1 MNGTPWWG
9 ILLLL
14 WGGLFSLVWIAV
26 QWQAVRTF
34 RQLTWSRDLP
44 APHLEDYPSLSVVVP
59 ACNEEDH
66 LEEAL
71 QSILAQDYPDL
82 RIVLVDDRS
91 TDGTTEIMERIA
103 ARDRRVQ
110 VLRIDGLPTDWL
122 GKVHALHRGQEAAD
136 GELLL
141 FTDADVHFAPGFLRK
156 TVAWMLERDLDHLA
170 VGPEART
177 GQFWQEAM
185 NNAFGGLFFLG
196 LRVGEL
202 ERPGGDAFVGIGA
215 FNLVRRAALDR
226 TAGFRWLRM
235 EIIDDVG
242 LGMMLKRAG
251 ARSGFLV
258 GLGELWLDWYPSIGA
273 MVHGLEKNMFGA
285 ICRFRYHR
293 LLAVTVLSML
303 LLTGVPVALFQPFAI
318 WPRVAGLV
326 AVLVSL
332 VSARSVHRLTG
343 QRFWPLLLAPAGSL
357 ALVWILV
364 RSGWMCFRRG
374 GIEWRG
380 TFYPVEKLKEG
391 QRVRI

>member
-1 MNGTPWWG
+1 M
-9 ILLLL
+9 

-26 QWQAVRTF
+26 QLQAFRTF
-34 RQLTWSRDLP
+34 RTLTWSRDLP
-44 APHLEDYPSLSVVVP
+44 APDDRLYPSLTVVIP
-59 ACNEEDH
+59 ACNEEEH
-66 LEEAL
+66 LDEAL
-71 QSILAQDYPDL
+71 ASILAQDYPDL
-82 RIVLVDDRS
+82 RVVLVDDRS
-91 TDGTTEIMERIA
+91 TDGTLAIMERIA
-103 ARDRRVQ
+103 AVDRRIQ
-110 VLRIDGLPTDWL
+110 VLRIDRLPPGWL
-122 GKVHALHRGQEAAD
+122 GKVHALHRGRERAD
-136 GELLL
+136 SELLL

-177 GQFWQEAM
+177 DRFWQEAI

-196 LRVGEL
+196 LRVSEL

-215 FNLVRRAALDR
+215 FNLVRREALER
-226 TAGFRWLRM
+226 TAGFPWLRM

-273 MVHGLEKNMFGA
+273 MVRGLEKNMFGA
-285 ICRFRYHR
+285 ICRFRYSR
-293 LLAVTVLSML
+293 LAGVTVISL
-303 LLTGVPVALFQPFAI
+303 LLLGGVPVALLQPFAF

-326 AVLVSL
+326 ALLVSL
-332 VSARSVHRLTG
+332 LSARSVHRRTG
-343 QRFWPLLLAPAGSL
+343 QRFWPLFLAPAGSL
-357 ALVWILV
+357 ALVWIVV
-364 RSGWMCFRRG
+364 RSGWKCFRRG

-380 TFYPVEKLKEG
+380 TFYPVAGLREG